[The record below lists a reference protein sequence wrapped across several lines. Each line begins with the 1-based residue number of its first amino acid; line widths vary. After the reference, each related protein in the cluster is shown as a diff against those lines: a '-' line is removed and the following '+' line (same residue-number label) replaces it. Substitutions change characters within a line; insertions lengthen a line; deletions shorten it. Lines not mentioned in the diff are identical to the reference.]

1 MFTPFK
7 FTEGKNGLENT
18 GWLSNFTKSVKDVQ
32 QELQQLN
39 SKDLDNWITRFNKAT
54 INGTQNIERFMTE
67 CDNPSFKNYINTYE
81 GGAATVHG
89 YTEATKAANIAI
101 KNTGVASKL
110 AAVGMKALSVA
121 ANIGIWLAIS
131 ELINLAVTQI
141 GHWINAQQEAIETA
155 NKLTEAY
162 KTTVDTSN
170 SNIKTLENLKEK
182 YDTLSKGVDSY
193 GNNVSLSTDE
203 YKEYKSIV
211 EQVIG
216 ISPSLQTGYDK
227 EGKAIANN
235 NGLIERA
242 IELEKE
248 KIRVEQE
255 KITSDDKLWKNAKG
269 KIGEY
274 EKQVNST
281 NQKMQNLGTSI
292 SSNLSDN
299 LKNSKTKYKEFLSIF
314 NLNDSGIDKTA
325 LNNQQG
331 YITQLLQD
339 MGNLKKVANALKE
352 NPLLLKDYVNS
363 DGIDKV
369 QNNLTEYVQALTELD
384 NKSKNL
390 NPTLQII
397 PKIQESYDQLSD
409 TQKNF
414 ITNYINGFN
423 ELDINTEEKLLNV
436 KRDIQNLTNELANN
450 TGAKSVIDQLFSID
464 KSKISATN
472 YKKEIDNLIQQLAKY
487 LNLDAKKLK
496 IILKLDIDDE
506 NINTMLSD
514 LERKVK
520 PETYNFVK
528 NLSIDD
534 LKIAYKL
541 ENIGDVS
548 PSELSNQILKVKN
561 AFDKTT
567 KSADNLST
575 SIDTIQKSTSTW
587 ETVKKEV
594 SDYGTISIDSLKKI
608 IEQYPQLEFAVAQY
622 QAGIISTSE
631 LINDLES
638 VYAQDKDNYKRSLI
652 DKLSDNDDFYNK
664 TISKNS
670 TFVNNFKTLYGIDLT
685 NYKNL
690 AQAKSEVDNKLL
702 RSLINNWSNFYNA
715 QTDTFTEDYARLG
728 MASITSKDAAK
739 KAKEIENQVNKYR
752 KAKHDLDKITLDG
765 ISFNTSNSLSNNS
778 KSAKGLGKSGKD
790 AAKSAESAAKK
801 AAQSLK
807 EQYELELKQ
816 IETNKELGK
825 YDKNRMSY
833 YNALS
838 ALQKKWA
845 KSKLDTETKQELQV
859 KVHQAL
865 KDYQEDSLELSYK
878 ELEARIKIGKIEEN
892 SPQHLQNLL
901 EIQKN
906 LIHGNMELANT
917 DENRLAL
924 QEKIY
929 EVQKAMYEKEN
940 ENLKNTVSAV
950 ERIADKKIKKLKDEE
965 ERQEKKYNK
974 KINRAKDRID
984 DLKEQE
990 DELQERYKKRI
1001 QPIQDEIDALQRAN
1015 EERSKELALER
1026 AKEEFERAKSQ
1037 KSVNVFRAGKGFT
1050 YEIDRD
1056 AVKKAQEDLNNA
1068 KTDKRLFD
1076 LNQQKEA
1083 LERQVNNE
1091 KDKLEKSIKY
1101 WEDYQKELEDILA
1114 EKKEALEEDIE
1125 DWEDYKDK
1133 WSDILDDYQYEQDM
1147 LLVSQQ
1153 LAVTAEAEILSQRL
1167 EVVDTLKNKYIALQ
1181 KEMSSYA
1188 EKMIRSAEKARE
1200 AKEQIKSLGG
1210 GSYLPHYASGID
1222 EVTKPHNA
1230 NIDENGEELV
1240 FNGRVRHMEIGD
1252 TVFSADKTQNFIKNL
1267 VNYPNILMN
1276 LAKEK
1281 LSNALNVKPQYIYNT
1296 NVPTNNV
1303 PSIKIGDIHLHEVQ
1317 KVDDLSERIVSELP
1331 SQMIQDLNKRK

>member
-1 MFTPFK
+1 
-7 FTEGKNGLENT
+7 
-18 GWLSNFTKSVKDVQ
+18 KD
-32 QELQQLN
+32 
-39 SKDLDNWITRFNKAT
+39 
-54 INGTQNIERFMTE
+54 
-67 CDNPSFKNYINTYE
+67 
-81 GGAATVHG
+81 
-89 YTEATKAANIAI
+89 
-101 KNTGVASKL
+101 
-110 AAVGMKALSVA
+110 
-121 ANIGIWLAIS
+121 
-131 ELINLAVTQI
+131 
-141 GHWINAQQEAIETA
+141 
-155 NKLTEAY
+155 
-162 KTTVDTSN
+162 
-170 SNIKTLENLKEK
+170 
-182 YDTLSKGVDSY
+182 
-193 GNNVSLSTDE
+193 
-203 YKEYKSIV
+203 
-211 EQVIG
+211 
-216 ISPSLQTGYDK
+216 
-227 EGKAIANN
+227 
-235 NGLIERA
+235 
-242 IELEKE
+242 
-248 KIRVEQE
+248 
-255 KITSDDKLWKNAKG
+255 
-269 KIGEY
+269 
-274 EKQVNST
+274 
-281 NQKMQNLGTSI
+281 
-292 SSNLSDN
+292 
-299 LKNSKTKYKEFLSIF
+299 
-314 NLNDSGIDKTA
+314 
-325 LNNQQG
+325 
-331 YITQLLQD
+331 
-339 MGNLKKVANALKE
+339 
-352 NPLLLKDYVNS
+352 
-363 DGIDKV
+363 
-369 QNNLTEYVQALTELD
+369 
-384 NKSKNL
+384 
-390 NPTLQII
+390 
-397 PKIQESYDQLSD
+397 
-409 TQKNF
+409 
-414 ITNYINGFN
+414 
-423 ELDINTEEKLLNV
+423 
-436 KRDIQNLTNELANN
+436 
-450 TGAKSVIDQLFSID
+450 
-464 KSKISATN
+464 
-472 YKKEIDNLIQQLAKY
+472 
-487 LNLDAKKLK
+487 
-496 IILKLDIDDE
+496 
-506 NINTMLSD
+506 
-514 LERKVK
+514 
-520 PETYNFVK
+520 
-528 NLSIDD
+528 
-534 LKIAYKL
+534 
-541 ENIGDVS
+541 
-548 PSELSNQILKVKN
+548 
-561 AFDKTT
+561 
-567 KSADNLST
+567 
-575 SIDTIQKSTSTW
+575 
-587 ETVKKEV
+587 
-594 SDYGTISIDSLKKI
+594 
-608 IEQYPQLEFAVAQY
+608 
-622 QAGIISTSE
+622 
-631 LINDLES
+631 
-638 VYAQDKDNYKRSLI
+638 
-652 DKLSDNDDFYNK
+652 
-664 TISKNS
+664 
-670 TFVNNFKTLYGIDLT
+670 
-685 NYKNL
+685 
-690 AQAKSEVDNKLL
+690 
-702 RSLINNWSNFYNA
+702 
-715 QTDTFTEDYARLG
+715 
-728 MASITSKDAAK
+728 
-739 KAKEIENQVNKYR
+739 
-752 KAKHDLDKITLDG
+752 
-765 ISFNTSNSLSNNS
+765 
-778 KSAKGLGKSGKD
+778 LGKSGKD

-878 ELEARIKIGKIEEN
+878 ELEARIKLGKIEEN

-1083 LERQVNNE
+1083 LERQLNNE
-1091 KDKLEKSIKY
+1091 KDKLEESIKY

-1114 EKKEALEEDIE
+1114 EKKEDLEEDIE

-1133 WSDILDDYQYEQDM
+1133 WSDVLDDYQYEQDM

-1153 LAVTAEAEILSQRL
+1153 LGATAEAEILSQRL
-1167 EVVDTLKNKYIALQ
+1167 EVVDTFKNKYLALQ

-1188 EKMIRSAEKARE
+1188 EKMVKSAEKARQ

-1222 EVTKPHNA
+1222 EVTKPHDA

-1281 LSNALNVKPQYIYNT
+1281 LSNALNVKPQYVYNT